1 LKAQRGIEVYSFLTS
16 KLVKAKL
23 RAFYPWENSPLP
35 ILEEGGWIGFGASY
49 DGNEEHKV
57 SCPHRSSN
65 ARPTTCSELL
75 YGLGYPG
82 GPSVKMYKNENIAIL
97 CII

>member
-1 LKAQRGIEVYSFLTS
+1 MEWV
-16 KLVKAKL
+16 VKAKL

-35 ILEEGGWIGFGASY
+35 ILEEGGWIGFRASY

-65 ARPTTCSELL
+65 AGPTTL
-75 YGLGYPG
+75 
-82 GPSVKMYKNENIAIL
+82 
-97 CII
+97 